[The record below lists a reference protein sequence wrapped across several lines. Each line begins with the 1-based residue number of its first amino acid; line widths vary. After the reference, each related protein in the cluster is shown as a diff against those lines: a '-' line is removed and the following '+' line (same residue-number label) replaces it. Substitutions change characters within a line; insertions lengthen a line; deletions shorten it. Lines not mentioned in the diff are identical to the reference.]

1 VSVSNT
7 ITTSSGAVY
16 TIPTT
21 APLGPAGGQVYISAG
36 SNGGGSAG
44 AQWIP
49 TGSSTGT
56 ISIMGSG
63 GGGGGIMNTGVISP
77 NGTTKFTNNQGKT
90 ILTIPNSDTP
100 SLVVDG
106 SITWNGEDLNTRLKR
121 IEAMLHIP
129 TRDVTMEEKYKKLK
143 ELWEQYH
150 KALDEYKTWETL
162 KESK

>member
-1 VSVSNT
+1 MGTSNT

-16 TIPTT
+16 TIPTI
-21 APLGPAGGQVYISAG
+21 APVSPAGGQFYISTSSNVG
-36 SNGGGSAG
+36 SS

-49 TGSSTGT
+49 TGSSTVYANGG
-56 ISIMGSG
+56 GSG
-63 GGGGGIMNTGVISP
+63 SGGIMNTGVISP
-77 NGTTKFTNNQGKT
+77 AGTTKFTNNQGKT
-90 ILTIPNSDTP
+90 VLTIPNSDAP
-100 SLVVDG
+100 SLMVDG
-106 SITWNGEDLNTRLKR
+106 SIKWNGEDLNDRLKR

-143 ELWEQYH
+143 SLWEQYH

>member
-1 VSVSNT
+1 VGTSNT
-7 ITTSSGAVY
+7 ITSASGLTY
-16 TIPTT
+16 TIPAAAT
-21 APLGPAGGQVYISAG
+21 GQIYITNG
-36 SNGGGSAG
+36 TGGGGSYYG
-44 AQWIP
+44 
-49 TGSSTGT
+49 TG
-56 ISIMGSG
+56 G

-77 NGTTKFTNNQGKT
+77 TGTTKFTNNQGKT
-90 ILTIPNSDTP
+90 VLTIPNSDTP